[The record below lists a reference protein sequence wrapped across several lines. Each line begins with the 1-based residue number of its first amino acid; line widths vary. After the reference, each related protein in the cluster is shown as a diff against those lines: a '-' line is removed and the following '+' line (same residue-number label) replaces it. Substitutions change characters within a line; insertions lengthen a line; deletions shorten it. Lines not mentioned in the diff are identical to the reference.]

1 MTAALLKCRPMGGKK
16 SGTSQM
22 IKLRFVQRPR
32 CWWGLPKHSGVGGW
46 GTAHATT
53 GRVLKRGLS
62 ACMLIMYPVKKER
75 QGFVL
80 ILHCW
85 PHRGIIRLASLSVS
99 HLRWAATSLYAPIH
113 SAQCFRRRDT
123 GLYRSAAASPS
134 STSIFSA

>member
-1 MTAALLKCRPMGGKK
+1 MQTNGGKEERHQSDDQVAFRPTTALLVGATETQWR
-16 SGTSQM
+16 
-22 IKLRFVQRPR
+22 
-32 CWWGLPKHSGVGGW
+32 GGW